1 MNWENLCPNSSFTVE
16 NKMEEFTQGWSQF
29 SLTMMTYSNSSNF
42 RNLSMN
48 WEKYVFYCEKRN
60 FELI

>member
-48 WEKYVFYCEKRN
+48 
-60 FELI
+60 